1 METKTERLYPSAPLL
16 ENIDLE
22 KRLEKKINDVNSFNN
37 HINNIKEMITY
48 FKDKN
53 NKSKK
58 KYKNYKTLN
67 TILESADSIVI
78 IGATSTSITLSIT
91 GLGLIILPISAGI
104 ACALS
109 LGNKVLHKLIINKY
123 NKYKKQYERDQNTIK
138 SFDKLYRK
146 SLQDNV
152 IDKTEYDSL
161 CNFFTRY
168 VDENKNESFL

>member
-1 METKTERLYPSAPLL
+1 MEQKTEKLYPTAPLL

-78 IGATSTSITLSIT
+78 IGTTSTSITLSIT
-91 GLGLIILPISAGI
+91 GVGLIILPISAGI

-109 LGNKVLHKLIINKY
+109 LGNKILHKLIINKY

-161 CNFFTRY
+161 CNIFTRY
-168 VDENKNESFL
+168 IDENKNESFL

>member
-1 METKTERLYPSAPLL
+1 ML

-58 KYKNYKTLN
+58 RYKNYKTLN
-67 TILESADSIVI
+67 TILESVDSIVI
-78 IGATSTSITLSIT
+78 IATTSTSTPLSIT
-91 GLGLIILPISAGI
+91 GIGLIVLPISAGI
-104 ACALS
+104 ACGLS
-109 LGNKVLHKLIINKY
+109 LGNKILHELIINKY
-123 NKYKKQYERDQNTIK
+123 NKYKEQFERDQNTIK
-138 SFDKLYRK
+138 SFYKLYKK
-146 SLQDNV
+146 SLQDNI
-152 IDKTEYDSL
+152 IDKTEYESL
-161 CNFFTRY
+161 CNVFTRY